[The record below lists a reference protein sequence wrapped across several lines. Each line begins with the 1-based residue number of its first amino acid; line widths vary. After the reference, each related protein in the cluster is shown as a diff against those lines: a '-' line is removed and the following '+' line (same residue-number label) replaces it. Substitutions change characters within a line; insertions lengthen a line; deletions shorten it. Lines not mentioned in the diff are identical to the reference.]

1 MTHKHTQNEIL
12 IQKRKQNAYEVVRFP
27 IIAEKKM
34 KRGEINHTKWRN
46 LTWFSMLK
54 SDVETTLK
62 MGCSPDVEIK

>member
-34 KRGEINHTKWRN
+34 KRGKLIIPNEEI
-46 LTWFSMLK
+46 
-54 SDVETTLK
+54 
-62 MGCSPDVEIK
+62 